1 MGIGAMMRT
10 VVVTLKSSC
19 IHYQEF
25 KLVSLVQSRVYIKK
39 ILRLV
44 GLWMQRNYLLKIFF
58 YEII

>member
-1 MGIGAMMRT
+1 MGIGALMGT